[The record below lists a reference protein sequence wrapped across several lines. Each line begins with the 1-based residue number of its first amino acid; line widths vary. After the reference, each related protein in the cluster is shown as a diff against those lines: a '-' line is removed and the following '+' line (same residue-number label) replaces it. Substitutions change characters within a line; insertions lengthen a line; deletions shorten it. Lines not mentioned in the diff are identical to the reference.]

1 MIMREDTV
9 MITTREIRTSE
20 LEAVCGGIDR
30 DLERMPRSRYT
41 FKTLSRIEGSSG
53 MIYNIMRFIQ
63 EAKRCGASPYDI
75 KCNATIMHSFDR
87 VNPTALKEF
96 IDKWY
101 ESIPK
106 YGTLP
111 G

>member
-1 MIMREDTV
+1 
-9 MITTREIRTSE
+9 
-20 LEAVCGGIDR
+20 
-30 DLERMPRSRYT
+30 
-41 FKTLSRIEGSSG
+41 
-53 MIYNIMRFIQ
+53 MRFIQ